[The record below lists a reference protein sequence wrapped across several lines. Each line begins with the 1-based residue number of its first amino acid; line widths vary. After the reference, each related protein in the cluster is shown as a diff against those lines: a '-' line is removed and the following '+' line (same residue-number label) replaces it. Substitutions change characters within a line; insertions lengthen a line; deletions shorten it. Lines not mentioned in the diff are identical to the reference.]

1 MNNKSIAKQFKL
13 YSQLMELNA
22 ENPFRTR
29 AASNAAFK
37 IDKLPVS
44 ASKATVEELSSY
56 PGIGKSTAERIISI
70 IETGTFKELED
81 LKCKIPLG
89 VIEMLN
95 IKGIGP
101 KKIKS
106 IWQDLKIE
114 SIGELLYA
122 CNENRLKDAKGFGI
136 KTQES
141 IKNAIEFML
150 ENKGWLLYAKAE
162 IIAKELYSLLH
173 KSISGTARLE
183 YTGDFRRKAET
194 LNSIDFLTNVPLV
207 KIEDII
213 LAEKIP
219 LSITEQNEKQI
230 LAQYH
235 GSIDIKIIY
244 SSDEDFALNW
254 MHSTGSSEHL
264 QKLPSPLD
272 PAKSEKEIYKKVG
285 LAYIE
290 PELREGL
297 HEIALAKENRLPTL
311 ITVSDLKGSLHN
323 HTMYSDGVH
332 SVEEMAL
339 YCKEELNL
347 EYLGICDHS
356 QTAVYAG
363 GLSEQD
369 IERQWAEI
377 DSLNEK
383 LAPFKIFKGIESD
396 ILADGSLDYSND
408 ILAKFDLVVAS
419 VHSGLRMDKTRAT
432 QRLIKAIENP
442 YTTILGH
449 PTSRLLLSR
458 PGYPLDFKKIIEA
471 CAANNVVIEI
481 NANPLRLDLD
491 WRWYPYA
498 VEKGVLLSI
507 NPDAHKQEGLLD
519 VQYGV
524 HVARKG
530 GVEAKNCLNAM
541 SLQEIEAFL
550 QNKKRNA

>member
-22 ENPFRTR
+22 ENPFRIR
-29 AASNAAFK
+29 AISSAAFK

-56 PGIGKSTAERIISI
+56 PGIGKSTAERIVSI
-70 IETGTFKELED
+70 IKTGTFKELED
-81 LKCKIPLG
+81 LKDKTPPG
-89 VIEMLN
+89 VIEMLD
-95 IKGIGP
+95 IKGVGP

-106 IWQDLKIE
+106 IWQDLRIE

-136 KTQES
+136 KSQES
-141 IKNAIEFML
+141 IKNTIEFML

-162 IIAKELYSLLH
+162 IIAQELYNLLD
-173 KSISGTARLE
+173 KSVAPTGRLE

-194 LNSIDFLTNVPLV
+194 LCSIDFLTNIPLV
-207 KIEDII
+207 KIEESI
-213 LAEKIP
+213 LTKNIP
-219 LSITEQNEKQI
+219 LSITEQSEKQI

-254 MHSTGSSEHL
+254 IYSTGSSDHL
-264 QKLPSPLD
+264 QKLPPSL
-272 PAKSEKEIYKKVG
+272 ASAESEKEIYKKMG

-297 HEIALAKENRLPTL
+297 NEVVLAKENRLPTL
-311 ITVSDLKGSLHN
+311 IKVSDLKGSLHN
-323 HTMYSDGVH
+323 HTTYSDGVH
-332 SVEEMAL
+332 TIEEMAL
-339 YCKEELNL
+339 YSKEKLNL

-363 GLSEQD
+363 GLSKQD
-369 IERQWAEI
+369 IERQWVEI
-377 DSLNEK
+377 EDLNEK

-396 ILADGSLDYSND
+396 ILADGSLDYPDD

-491 WRWYPYA
+491 WRWYHYA

-519 VQYGV
+519 VQYGIY
-524 HVARKG
+524 VARKG
-530 GVEAKNCLNAM
+530 GLEAKNCLNAM
-541 SLQEIEAFL
+541 NLQEIETFL